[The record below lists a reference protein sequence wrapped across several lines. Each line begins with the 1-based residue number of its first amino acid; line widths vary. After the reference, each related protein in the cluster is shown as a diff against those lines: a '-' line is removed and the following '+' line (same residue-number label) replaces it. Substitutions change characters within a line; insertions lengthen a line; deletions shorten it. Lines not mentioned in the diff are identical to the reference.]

1 MLNSELSAVCCLQ
14 QSFRGRLTAGRQVL
28 VLEIGVRIPAPERGA
43 SHLRGSRQ
51 DSKALSVSASLRA
64 ASEQGEHREA
74 GRREISFCY
83 HVT

>member
-1 MLNSELSAVCCLQ
+1 
-14 QSFRGRLTAGRQVL
+14 
-28 VLEIGVRIPAPERGA
+28 
-43 SHLRGSRQ
+43 
-51 DSKALSVSASLRA
+51 LRA